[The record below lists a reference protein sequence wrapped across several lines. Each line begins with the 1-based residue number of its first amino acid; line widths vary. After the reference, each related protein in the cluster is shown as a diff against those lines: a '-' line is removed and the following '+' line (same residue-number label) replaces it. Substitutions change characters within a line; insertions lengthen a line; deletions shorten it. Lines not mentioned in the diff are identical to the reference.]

1 MEDESRAESP
11 VLEKRTSTNHCS
23 PLHIILSIIVALA
36 AIGATYYL
44 TISESEEPSE
54 DVLIDDHEPFD
65 DDF

>member
-11 VLEKRTSTNHCS
+11 VLEKRISTNHCS

-44 TISESEEPSE
+44 TISESE
-54 DVLIDDHEPFD
+54 DDAVIDDHEPFD
-65 DDF
+65 DEF